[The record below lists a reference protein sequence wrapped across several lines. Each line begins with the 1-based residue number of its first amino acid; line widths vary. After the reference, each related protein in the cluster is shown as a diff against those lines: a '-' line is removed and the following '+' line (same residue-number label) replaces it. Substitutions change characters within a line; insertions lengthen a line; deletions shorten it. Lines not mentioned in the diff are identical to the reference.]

1 VEDVKMTTQLHTRN
15 LVPQRRWVL
24 WAGLI
29 FLQLLLMGAA
39 FVGGRMVGA
48 QNQRGLR
55 PIGSVQLP
63 SQLPKEPAAG
73 SGTVQKI
80 QDTVITLG
88 GRGFGGPQGGGQSA
102 NTSTEVAFTADTKF
116 YMNTST
122 ASPGNPGGGQAQVT
136 VADATSADVKVGSNV
151 TVWGTKNG
159 ARITAEV
166 VYIQSAGR

>member
-1 VEDVKMTTQLHTRN
+1 MTTLSSARS
-15 LVPQRRWVL
+15 LPPKRRWLLYTGIVL
-24 WAGLI
+24 
-29 FLQLLLMGAA
+29 LQLLLMGAA
-39 FVGGRMVGA
+39 FVGGRMLGA
-48 QNQRGLR
+48 QNQRGAR
-55 PIGSVQLP
+55 GAGAFQLP
-63 SQLPKEPAAG
+63 SLLPKDPAAG

-80 QDTVITLG
+80 QDNVVTLA
-88 GRGFGGPQGGGQSA
+88 GRGGGGQPGGGQSA
-102 NTSTEVAFTADTKF
+102 NTATEVAFTADTKF

-122 ASPGNPGGGQAQVT
+122 ASPGGSPGGQAQIT

>member
-1 VEDVKMTTQLHTRN
+1 MATQSHTRS
-15 LVPQRRWVL
+15 LVPRRRWIL
-24 WAGLI
+24 WAGI
-29 FLQLLLMGAA
+29 VFLQLLLMGAA
-39 FVGGRMVGA
+39 FVGGRMVGG
-48 QNQRGLR
+48 QNQRGFRGAGTL
-55 PIGSVQLP
+55 QLP

-102 NTSTEVAFTADTKF
+102 NTQTEVAFTADTKF
-116 YMNTST
+116 YQNTST
-122 ASPGNPGGGQAQVT
+122 GSPGNPGGGQAQVT
-136 VADATSADVKVGSNV
+136 VTDATSADVKVGSNV

>member
-1 VEDVKMTTQLHTRN
+1 MTTAAPARTQ
-15 LVPQRRWVL
+15 PKKRRWLLWTGIVL
-24 WAGLI
+24 
-29 FLQLLLMGAA
+29 LQLLLMGAA

-48 QNQRGLR
+48 QNQRGQR
-55 PIGSVQLP
+55 PLGSVQLP

-80 QDTVITLG
+80 QDTVITLA
-88 GRGFGGPQGGGQSA
+88 GRGFGGQQGGGQQA
-102 NTSTEVAFTADTKF
+102 TTTEVAFTADTKF
-116 YMNTST
+116 YMNT
-122 ASPGNPGGGQAQVT
+122 AAGGPGNPGGGQPQIT

-166 VYIQSAGR
+166 VYIQSSGR